1 MAGPAYA
8 FKMTTLIQPDATGLQ
23 ICVSTHA
30 GVNPVGTRLFKL
42 TEKQRQQ
49 HRVHWPSLETRNLS
63 PEDAETRLK
72 EWRHFLTIQ
81 DKIKA

>member
-1 MAGPAYA
+1 
-8 FKMTTLIQPDATGLQ
+8 MTTLIQTDAPGLQ
-23 ICVSTHA
+23 ICVSTYA
-30 GVNPVGTRLFKL
+30 GINPVGTRLFKL

-49 HRVHWPSLETRNLS
+49 HHVQWPSLETRNLS
-63 PEDAETRLK
+63 PDDAEIRLK